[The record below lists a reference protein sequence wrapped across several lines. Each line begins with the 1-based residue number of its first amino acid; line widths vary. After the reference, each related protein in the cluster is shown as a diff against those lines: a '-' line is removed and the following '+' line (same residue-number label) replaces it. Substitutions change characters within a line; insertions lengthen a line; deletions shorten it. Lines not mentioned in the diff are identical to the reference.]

1 MLQCMNIIHKL
12 DAIYSLLT
20 HLSLKITD
28 TYLGE
33 INNTIS
39 SYLVRIL
46 DYPELFFTGCNKKIG
61 LAEYR
66 KKYILGRKVKDI
78 YIYIYINSIYGVM
91 CRLLKNTGA
100 CFISSV

>member
-1 MLQCMNIIHKL
+1 MLQSMNIFHKL

-61 LAEYR
+61 LVEYL
-66 KKYILGRKVKDI
+66 KKYTLGRKVKK
-78 YIYIYINSIYGVM
+78 
-91 CRLLKNTGA
+91 KNVH
-100 CFISSV
+100 I